1 MSFYRAPQAHVI
13 AASKGKPSVHT
24 FIGEREIDAVL
35 RAADPFGIED
45 QCEPSPNGR
54 HYAIG
59 SCGDVVCCYCARIF
73 WR

>member
-1 MSFYRAPQAHVI
+1 MSYARSPRAHVI
-13 AASKGKPSVHT
+13 DHAKGAPVIH
-24 FIGEREIDAVL
+24 FVGEREVDAVL
-35 RAADPFGIED
+35 RAADPFGIAD
-45 QCEPSPNGR
+45 ACELSPTGN